1 MNINKSSR
9 ISILSILS
17 MITGS
22 LLISGCLI
30 LGPEYKPPEENVP
43 DAWRSAAIKDI
54 ESSDTSMHVWW
65 ECFKDDDLNSI
76 ICNVRSNNLTL
87 AAGLARI
94 EEAAAQYGIAR
105 SALMPEVGASGSYA
119 RFRDT
124 ERVKNNKAFLENPYN
139 AYDTGFNLSWEVDL
153 WGRVKRGVQAASAN
167 FESNIEDYRDLL
179 VILQAQAA
187 NSYIQIRTAQQRLLF
202 ARTNVNLQKKTLK
215 LTQDRFEAELTG
227 ELDVRQAEMNIA
239 ATLAL
244 IPQLESALTKNIN
257 SLCVLTG
264 KHPGAYADL
273 LKAEKKIP
281 VISQLPT
288 MLPVELIRQRP
299 DIRAAERRLA
309 AQTALIGVA
318 RGELYPMFSLNGN
331 FEWAASSTGSLFAPQ
346 ARTYGFGPSFQWSIF
361 NFGRVYN
368 SIIAEEA
375 RTSQALSVYNESV
388 LTALSESESALTAY
402 AKEMQRE
409 LILRDAVKAASRS
422 TELVD
427 TLYKNG
433 LTNFQNVLD
442 TQRQLF
448 THQDSLALSKGMVAV
463 DLVNV
468 YKAFGGGWQPKPADD
483 NTQQDK

>member
-1 MNINKSSR
+1 MKDSYLTPHLPA
-9 ISILSILS
+9 ISLILGT
-17 MITGS
+17 M
-22 LLISGCLI
+22 LISGCLMI
-30 LGPEYKPPEENVP
+30 GPDYETPETETP
-43 DAWRSAAIKDI
+43 DAWKSAAIKDI
-54 ESSDTSMHVWW
+54 ESSDTPMHLWW

-76 ICNVRSNNLTL
+76 ICDVRSNNLTL
-87 AAGLARI
+87 AAGFARI
-94 EEAAAQYGIAR
+94 EESAAQYGIAR
-105 SALMPEVGASGSYA
+105 SALMPEIGASGGYERS
-119 RFRDT
+119 RDT
-124 ERVKNNKAFLENPYN
+124 ERIKNNKAFLENPYN
-139 AYDTGFNLSWEVDL
+139 VYDTGFNLSWEVDL
-153 WGRVKRGVQAASAN
+153 WGRVKRGVQAANASL
-167 FESNIEDYRDLL
+167 ESNIEDYRDLL
-179 VILQAQAA
+179 VVLQAQAA

-202 ARTNVNLQKKTLK
+202 ARTNVKLQKKTLK

-239 ATLAL
+239 ATLAV

-264 KHPGAYADL
+264 KHPGAYAGL
-273 LKAEKKIP
+273 LNKEKEIP

-288 MLPVELIRQRP
+288 ILPVELIRQRP

-331 FEWAASSTGSLFAPQ
+331 FEWAASSTGSLFEPQ

-368 SIIAEEA
+368 SIAAEEA
-375 RTSQALSVYNESV
+375 RASQALSTYNESV
-388 LTALSESESALTAY
+388 LNALSESESALTAY

-409 LILRDAVKAASRS
+409 LILRDAVKAAARS

-442 TQRQLF
+442 TQRELF
-448 THQDSLALSKGMVAV
+448 NHQDSLALSKGLVAI